1 MPLFQVQSENF
12 QSIAQ
17 SDFDSEKR
25 LQQLIE
31 RNLAAT
37 FNCRFVASEVSTGE
51 IHRGRI
57 DTLALSEENN
67 PVIIEYKKL
76 RSPELFTQSF
86 FYLGW
91 LRDHKGDFE
100 VLVRKAL
107 GDAVQIDW
115 SDIRVICLARDYSK
129 YERVAI
135 REMGGNIELWQYR
148 LFANSC
154 FYLEEVHRRSRAIST
169 ETEGKS
175 LEGKNPVMVAAGKK
189 AAETRATGTYTYR
202 ERVEGKPQKIIDM
215 AQQIREFIASLD
227 TAIEEVP
234 KKFYIAYKTTQNIV
248 CMEPQKQQVVL
259 YLKLDPKAIVNP
271 SSIIRDVSHIGHF
284 GTGDTEVTIRTEDD
298 VAVAQKLIEQAYK
311 NVGG

>member
-1 MPLFQVQSENF
+1 MPLFQVQSDALHSVTQAE
-12 QSIAQ
+12 
-17 SDFDSEKR
+17 FDSEKR

-31 RNLAAT
+31 KNLAAA
-37 FNCRFVASEVSTGE
+37 FNCRFIASEVSTGE
-51 IHRGRI
+51 LHKGRI

-100 VLVRKAL
+100 VLARKAL
-107 GDAVQIDW
+107 GDSVEVDW
-115 SDIRVICLARDYSK
+115 SDIRVICLAHDYSK

-154 FYLEEVHRRSRAIST
+154 FYLEEVHRRTRTIAVESD
-169 ETEGKS
+169 E
-175 LEGKNPVMVAAGKK
+175 KNPVMVAAGKK
-189 AAETRATGTYTYR
+189 AAETRATGTYTYNDR
-202 ERVEGKPQKIIDM
+202 LQGKPQNIINL

-234 KKFYIAYKTTQNIV
+234 KKFYIAYKRHRTL
-248 CMEPQKQQVVL
+248 C
-259 YLKLDPKAIVNP
+259 AWSRR
-271 SSIIRDVSHIGHF
+271 SSRLFCI
-284 GTGDTEVTIRTEDD
+284 
-298 VAVAQKLIEQAYK
+298 
-311 NVGG
+311 